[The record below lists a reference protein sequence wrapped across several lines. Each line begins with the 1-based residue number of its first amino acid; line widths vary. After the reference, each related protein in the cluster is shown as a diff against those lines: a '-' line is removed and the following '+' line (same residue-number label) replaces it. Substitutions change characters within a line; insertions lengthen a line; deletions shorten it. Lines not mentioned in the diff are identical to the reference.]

1 MSEVRINIMGEKLYV
16 VGFAFNKKADH
27 VVLVHKN
34 RPEWQKGF
42 INGVGGKVELD
53 IDPTYADA
61 MAREFREETGL
72 YTVGP
77 EWDHF
82 ATMHFGA
89 DKLGGEAM
97 VFCFR
102 LFTDSIFE
110 CKTQE
115 TEKIEVFELPGCDT
129 FKGFKTLAG
138 LKLIPHVSTLL
149 PMARDKGFNF
159 GDFKMQ

>member
-1 MSEVRINIMGEKLYV
+1 MSEKLYV

-34 RPEWQKGF
+34 LPEWQSGF

-53 IDPTYADA
+53 IDRTYADA
-61 MAREFREETGL
+61 MAREFREKTGMF
-72 YTVGP
+72 TVGG

-89 DKLGGEAM
+89 DKLGGESI
-97 VFCFR
+97 VFAFR
-102 LFTDSIFE
+102 IFTNEIYK
-110 CKTQE
+110 CKTMKN
-115 TEKIEVFELPGCDT
+115 EKVEIFDLDSPLGQYRPLT
-129 FKGFKTLAG
+129 RQ
-138 LKLIPHVSTLL
+138 KLIAHVSTLL

>member
-1 MSEVRINIMGEKLYV
+1 MAEKLYV
-16 VGFAFNKKADH
+16 LGFAFNLKADH

-34 RPEWQKGF
+34 RPEWQKGH
-42 INGVGGKVELD
+42 INGVGGKIED
-53 IDPTYADA
+53 FDATYADA
-61 MAREFREETGL
+61 MAREFREETGI

-77 EWDHF
+77 EWEHF

-89 DKLGGEAM
+89 DKLGEEAI
-97 VFCFR
+97 VFVFR
-102 LFTDSIFE
+102 MFTNEIYK

-115 TEKIEVFELPGCDT
+115 AEEVEVFELRGSDT
-129 FKGFKTLAG
+129 WKGFRALTG
-138 LKLIPHVSTLL
+138 HKLIAHLSTLL